1 MRYCNIWLFIHT
13 NEYICL
19 PFQDQHTI
27 KLRKRL
33 NNEQPEPIYFSLD
46 FSVVIASFYFRSTL
60 KEKKMNSLKFKHQVA
75 RGKHFS
81 KNLIIMSHAI
91 LVLVCTIM
99 Q

>member
-1 MRYCNIWLFIHT
+1 MVIYSYKRIYLLAISRPT
-13 NEYICL
+13 YE
-19 PFQDQHTI
+19 

>member
-1 MRYCNIWLFIHT
+1 M
-13 NEYICL
+13 
-19 PFQDQHTI
+19 PFQDQHTK